1 MIRAVRALPAPDAQR
16 LEQTLLALLRVDSP
30 TGDTAEMAADLQHRL
45 SQYPLRVR
53 TTARGNVLAFLGD
66 GEPERSIAAHMD
78 TLGAMVQAILPNGR
92 LELTPLGTWSA
103 RFAEGARVTVKT
115 ETGPVRGTVLPRLSS
130 GHAYNEAV
138 DAQPVGWSQVELRLD
153 IPTRS
158 RNDTLAA
165 GIQPG
170 DIVCIDPQPECLPN
184 GYLVSRFLDN
194 KAALACALEVLAV
207 LQAQGMT
214 PSVPVCLAFT
224 NAEEVGQG
232 AGTCIPAS
240 VQELLSVDIAPVA
253 PNQASDEHRA
263 TLGFK
268 DQSGPHNRALLGH
281 LAGLAECHEIPLVR
295 DVFRHYHSDCS
306 SAVSAGLDVRTALLG
321 FGTDSTHGYERT
333 HRDSLL
339 AVTRLLLAYVLS
351 ERG

>member
-1 MIRAVRALPAPDAQR
+1 MTKAIHSLPVPDAGR
-16 LEQTLLALLRVDSP
+16 LEKTLLALLGIDSP
-30 TGDTAEMAADLQHRL
+30 TGDTADMAEDMRRRL
-45 SQYPLRVR
+45 AEYSVRVQ
-53 TTARGNVLAFLGD
+53 TTARGNVLAFMGE
-66 GEPERSIAAHMD
+66 GEPQRAIAAHMD
-78 TLGAMVQAILPNGR
+78 TLGAMVQAVMPNGR

-115 ETGPVRGTVLPRLSS
+115 DAGPVRGTVLPRLAS
-130 GHAYNEAV
+130 GHAYNDAV
-138 DAQPVGWSQVELRLD
+138 DSQPVGWSQVEVRLD
-153 IPTRS
+153 IPTAS
-158 RNDTLAA
+158 RADTLTA
-165 GIQPG
+165 GIEPG
-170 DIVCIDPQPECLPN
+170 DIVCVDPQPECLPN

-194 KAALACALEVLAV
+194 KAALAVVLEMLHLLDAE
-207 LQAQGMT
+207 GIK

-232 AGTCIPAS
+232 AGTCVPTS

-253 PNQASDEHRA
+253 PNQASDERRA

-268 DQSGPHNRALLGH
+268 DQSGPHSRRLLRH
-281 LAGLAECHEIPLVR
+281 LEKLATRHEIPVVR

-306 SAVSAGLDVRTALLG
+306 SAVGAGLDVRTALLG

-351 ERG
+351 ECD